1 MRYRVVATRAIWS
14 KQKGSD
20 VITSLTT
27 SRIAFLEDSDL
38 TSNEY
43 VEKIRQ
49 EFPGW
54 IFNISQVK

>member
-1 MRYRVVATRAIWS
+1 MKYRVVATRAIWP

-20 VITSLTT
+20 VITSVTT
-27 SRIAFLEDSDL
+27 SRIAFLEDSGL